1 MLDQNNNNMNNQDTP
16 FDRELDVRGLV
27 CPLPILRTKKSLS
40 EMTHGQVL
48 KIMATDPGA
57 VIDFQVFA
65 DQTGHELLS
74 SSEITG
80 EYLFYLRKR

>member
-1 MLDQNNNNMNNQDTP
+1 MNPNNDI
-16 FDRELDVRGLV
+16 FDRELDVRGLI

-40 EMTHGQVL
+40 EMTHGQIL

-57 VIDFQVFA
+57 MIDFQVFA
-65 DQTGHELLS
+65 EQTGHKLLS

-80 EYLFYLRKR
+80 EYLFYLKKK